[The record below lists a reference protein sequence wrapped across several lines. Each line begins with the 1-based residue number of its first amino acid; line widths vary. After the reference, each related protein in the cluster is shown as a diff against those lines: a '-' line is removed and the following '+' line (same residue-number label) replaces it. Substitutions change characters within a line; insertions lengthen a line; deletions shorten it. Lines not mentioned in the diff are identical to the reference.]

1 MSFLA
6 VLRMVER
13 AFLVG
18 VFLAMV
24 LLFCINILAREVG
37 FGSHTVWI
45 EEAVRLLNLFLVFS
59 ALGLAL
65 ERGRHVGIHTLR
77 DQLPAALRRPLLKLI
92 DAVGMLFSLY
102 FAYLASV
109 LVDFVLQTG
118 QRSPTL
124 ELPMGWIYAAPVVG
138 FGLLAL
144 RFGLSLCG
152 VIDRFQRVPDAGDSI

>member
-1 MSFLA
+1 M
-6 VLRMVER
+6 
-13 AFLVG
+13 
-18 VFLAMV
+18 
-24 LLFCINILAREVG
+24 
-37 FGSHTVWI
+37 
-45 EEAVRLLNLFLVFS
+45 
-59 ALGLAL
+59 
-65 ERGRHVGIHTLR
+65 
-77 DQLPAALRRPLLKLI
+77 LKLI
-92 DAVGMLFSLY
+92 DAVGVLFSLY

-152 VIDRFQRVPDAGDSI
+152 VIDRFQRAPDAGDSV